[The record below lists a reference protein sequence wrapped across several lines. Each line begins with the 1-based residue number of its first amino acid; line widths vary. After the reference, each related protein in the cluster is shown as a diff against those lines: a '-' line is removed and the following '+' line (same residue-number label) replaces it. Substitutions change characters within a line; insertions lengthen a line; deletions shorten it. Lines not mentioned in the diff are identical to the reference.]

1 MTMVHANTKTRA
13 VYRHADLSRVFAPRS
28 ICVVGA
34 SARAGSFGNAVM
46 GNLARFAGS
55 VTLVNPRYKEID
67 GRTCYPSV
75 RELPESPD
83 CVVVAVGRDDVE
95 AVVLD
100 CAHKGAGGAIVFA
113 SGYAESGRAD
123 RIAMQ
128 QRLSDIARDTGLK
141 IVGPNCLGVFS
152 FTLQLPITFTL
163 GLELPAPND
172 TAIGLAS
179 QSGAMGNSVAQA
191 SRMGVS
197 FSHLLTAGNSCD
209 VDTADNIAFLAE
221 EPSCKVVACIFEGT
235 SSPKRLIE
243 AAGIVRAQGKPLLV
257 CKVANSER
265 GAASALSHTGVLAGS
280 AAAYR
285 AMFERVGAVVV
296 EDLEELAETAAF
308 FAKAPAPN
316 PDKAKRGVA
325 VVAGSGGFCIA
336 AADKAEKHAVPLP
349 QPGAA
354 LREELARHVPEFG
367 FTGNPC
373 DFTAQ
378 ITPDQIRACCD
389 VFFADPGYDSV
400 VMPHTFAFDRGTI
413 RITNLQAVAAKH
425 GKIGCVPWTSGWLGG
440 PGSVDAASAPNLA
453 LFRSID
459 SCFRTLAAWYR
470 HAERSAAIAAT
481 VVADSTAPTP
491 AARAPQAR
499 QRVAAQL
506 REATHPLLSERASKA
521 ILAQYGLPVVAERL
535 AASADEAIAIA
546 SDIGYPVVLK
556 IEAAGLAHK
565 TESGLIRLN
574 VQDIAAVRAQF
585 EELMAGAAQLAQS
598 NGQGGIAG
606 VLVQPMIGKG
616 VEVMA
621 GIRVDP
627 LFGPLVL
634 VGLGGIFVEV
644 LEDVA
649 VDLAPVTPAQAL
661 DMLGRLKSKRLLEG
675 YRGTPAV
682 DLQALARVVANLSE
696 FAADHADSIA
706 ECDIN
711 PLICNGS
718 RILAVDALIVRPTM
732 LS

>member
-1 MTMVHANTKTRA
+1 MTTADTRIRVRP
-13 VYRHADLSRVFAPRS
+13 VYRHAELRRLFAPRS

-34 SARAGSFGNAVM
+34 SARAGSFGNMVM
-46 GNLARFAGS
+46 GNLKNFAGE
-55 VTLVNPRYKEID
+55 VWYVNPRYPEIE
-67 GRTCYPSV
+67 GRKCYASV
-75 RELPESPD
+75 RELPAAPD

-95 AVVLD
+95 RVVLE
-100 CAHKGAGGAIVFA
+100 CAEKGAGGAIVFA
-113 SGYAESGRAD
+113 SGYSESGLPE

-128 QRLSDIARDTGLK
+128 QRLSDIARDTDLK

-152 FTLQLPITFTL
+152 FTLQLPITFTM

-191 SRMGVS
+191 SRMGIS

-243 AAGIVRAQGKPLLV
+243 AAQVVREQGKVLLV

-265 GAASALSHTGVLAGS
+265 GAASALSHTGALAGS

-308 FAKAPAPN
+308 FAKAPPPN
-316 PDKAKRGVA
+316 ANPARRGVA

-349 QPGAA
+349 QPGDA
-354 LREELARHVPEFG
+354 LRGELARHVPEFG

-378 ITPDQIRACCD
+378 ITPDQIRACCEA
-389 VFFADPGYDSV
+389 FFADPGYDSV
-400 VMPHTFAFDRGTI
+400 VMPQTYANERSII
-413 RITNLQAVAAKH
+413 RITNLQAMAAKH
-425 GKIGCVPWTSGWLGG
+425 GKIGCVPWTAGWLGG
-440 PGSVDAASAPNLA
+440 PGSMEAATSPNLV
-453 LFRSID
+453 LFRSMD

-470 HAERSAAIAAT
+470 HADRSAALAQVQLNANL
-481 VVADSTAPTP
+481 APAP
-491 AARAPQAR
+491 APRAPELR

-506 REATHPLLSERASKA
+506 ERAGNRILTERESKA
-521 ILAQYGLPVVAERL
+521 VLAQYGLPVVAERL
-535 AASADEAIAIA
+535 ARTADEAAVFA
-546 SDIGYPVVLK
+546 CELGFPVVLK
-556 IEAAGLAHK
+556 IEAEGLAHK

-574 VQDIAAVRAQF
+574 VQDADAVRVQF
-585 EELMAGAAQLAQS
+585 GELMGGAAKLGLGA
-598 NGQGGIAG
+598 ATTG
-606 VLVQPMIGKG
+606 VLLQPMIGKG

-649 VDLAPVTPAQAL
+649 VDLAPVSEAQAL
-661 DMLGRLKSKRLLEG
+661 GMLGRLKSKRLLEG
-675 YRGTPAV
+675 YRGMPGV
-682 DLQALARVVANLSE
+682 DLPALARVIAGLSE
-696 FAADHADSIA
+696 FAADHTAAIA

-718 RILAVDALIVRPTM
+718 RIVAVDALIVRKDAAA
-732 LS
+732 

>member
-1 MTMVHANTKTRA
+1 MSPVPTNTKPRA
-13 VYRHADLSRVFAPRS
+13 VYRHADLKRVFAPQS

-34 SARAGSFGNAVM
+34 SARAGSFGNMVM
-46 GNLARFAGS
+46 GNLAKFTGR
-55 VTLVNPRYKEID
+55 TYLVNPRYPEID
-67 GRTCYPSV
+67 GRPCHASV
-75 RELPESPD
+75 RDLPEVPD

-95 AVVLD
+95 RVILE
-100 CAHKGAGGAIVFA
+100 CAEKGAGGAIVFA
-113 SGYAESGRAD
+113 SGYSESGLPE
-123 RIAMQ
+123 RIALQ
-128 QRLSDIARDTGLK
+128 QRLTDIARDTGLK

-152 FTLQLPITFTL
+152 FTLQLPITFTP

-243 AAGIVRAQGKPLLV
+243 AAQIVREQGKPLLV

-265 GAASALSHTGVLAGS
+265 GAASALSHTGALAGS

-308 FAKAPAPN
+308 FAKAPPPN
-316 PDKAKRGVA
+316 PDRSKRGAA

-336 AADKAEKHAVPLP
+336 SADKAEQHGVPLP
-349 QPGAA
+349 QPAPA
-354 LREELARHVPEFG
+354 LREALARYVPEFG
-367 FTGNPC
+367 YTGNPC

-378 ITPDQIRACCD
+378 ITPDQIRACCNA
-389 VFFADPGYDSV
+389 FFADPNFDTV
-400 VMPHTFAFDRGTI
+400 VMPHTYAFERGTV
-413 RITNLQAVAAKH
+413 RIHNLQVVAKAH

-440 PGSVDAASAPNLA
+440 TGSVDAASAPNLA
-453 LFRSID
+453 LFRSMD

-470 HAERSAAIAAT
+470 HADQVQALNAADARNAA
-481 VVADSTAPTP
+481 AP
-491 AARAPQAR
+491 
-499 QRVAAQL
+499 RVARDPSMVARVKAQL
-506 REATHPLLSERASKA
+506 DAPGHRVLSERESKA
-521 ILAQYGLPVVAERL
+521 ILAGYGIPVVPERL
-535 AASADEAIAIA
+535 AKTADEAAKFA
-546 SDIGYPVVLK
+546 AEIGYPVVLK
-556 IEAAGLAHK
+556 IEAEGLAHK

-574 VQDIAAVRAQF
+574 VKDETAVRAEF
-585 EELMAGAAQLAQS
+585 ASLMAGAAKQGLA
-598 NGQGGIAG
+598 APA
-606 VLVQPMIGKG
+606 VLLQQMVGRG
-616 VEVMA
+616 VEIMA
-621 GIRVDP
+621 GIKVDP

-634 VGLGGIFVEV
+634 VGLGGVLVEV

-649 VDLAPVTPAQAL
+649 VDLAPVSEAQAL
-661 DMLGRLKSKRLLEG
+661 AMLQRLKARRLLEG
-675 YRGTPAV
+675 YRGAPGV
-682 DLQALARVVANLSE
+682 DLAALARVIAALSE
-696 FAADHADSIA
+696 FAADHAGSIA

-711 PLICNGS
+711 PLIGNGS
-718 RILAVDALIVRPTM
+718 HIVAVDALIVKKAEA
-732 LS
+732 

>member
-1 MTMVHANTKTRA
+1 MNAARR
-13 VYRHADLSRVFAPRS
+13 VYRHADLARVFAPRS

-46 GNLARFAGS
+46 GNLARFAGR

-100 CAHKGAGGAIVFA
+100 CAEKGAGGAIVFA

-123 RIAMQ
+123 RIALQ

-172 TAIGLAS
+172 VAIGLAS

-243 AAGIVRAQGKPLLV
+243 AAEMVRAQGKPLLV
-257 CKVANSER
+257 CKVANSAS

-285 AMFERVGAVVV
+285 AMFERMGAVVV

-308 FAKAPAPN
+308 FAKAHAPN
-316 PDKAKRGVA
+316 ADRARRGVA

-336 AADKAEKHAVPLP
+336 AADKAEKHAVSLP
-349 QPGAA
+349 QPAPA

-378 ITPDQIRACCD
+378 ITPDQIRACCEA
-389 VFFADPGYDSV
+389 FFADPGFDAV
-400 VMPHTFAFDRGTI
+400 VMPQTYAFDRGTI
-413 RITNLQAVAAKH
+413 RITNLQAAAARH

-440 PGSVDAASAPNLA
+440 PGSVDAASARNLV
-453 LFRSID
+453 LFRSMD
-459 SCFRTLAAWYR
+459 ACFRTLAAWYR
-470 HAERSAAIAAT
+470 YHDRSAVLAA
-481 VVADSTAPTP
+481 ADAAPRP
-491 AARAPQAR
+491 AARSPETR
-499 QRVAAQL
+499 RCVAAQL
-506 REATHPLLSERASKA
+506 TAGTHKVLSERASKE

-535 AASADEAIAIA
+535 ATSADEAATIAG
-546 SDIGYPVVLK
+546 DIGLPVVLK
-556 IEAAGLAHK
+556 IEATGLAHK

-574 VQDIAAVRAQF
+574 VQNIDAVRAGF
-585 EELMAGAAQLAQS
+585 DELMAGAVTLAPS
-598 NGQGGIAG
+598 GTQGGIGG

-621 GIRVDP
+621 GVRIDP

-649 VDLAPVTPAQAL
+649 VDLAPVTQAQAL

-675 YRGTPAV
+675 YRGAPGV
-682 DLQALARVVANLSE
+682 DLPALARVIADLSD
-696 FAADHADSIA
+696 FAAAHADSIV
-706 ECDIN
+706 ECDVN

-718 RILAVDALIVRPTM
+718 RILAVDALIVRP
-732 LS
+732 SEGAPPA